1 MICRWIPK
9 TSRFKFMYCVQI
21 LKTTTTQVR
30 ALIQMLLALGLHWC
44 VSVCWCVLGPGIS
57 GTFLIYLHSASKTHS
72 RIGVCFIQ
80 SIKQQTIQVYNYLSF
95 ETSSQGQEKRTT
107 DCRVSEKLHENNY
120 LQGIR
125 PVNYCERPGSRRLSL
140 TPLDPLIFPH
150 DMSSFPDLYLHAP
163 IIIF

>member
-1 MICRWIPK
+1 
-9 TSRFKFMYCVQI
+9 MYCVQI

-44 VSVCWCVLGPGIS
+44 VSVCVGVLGPGIS

-72 RIGVCFIQ
+72 SIGVCFIQ

-95 ETSSQGQEKRTT
+95 EASPQGQEKRTT

-140 TPLDPLIFPH
+140 TPLDALIFPH
-150 DMSSFPDLYLHAP
+150 DMSSFPDLYLHAH